1 MSDDK
6 RSSTIAITAAIIRL
20 VGVLGGA
27 VISNWDKLGLSRRGG
42 GPIKPFRPIPRS
54 GVTTLHRMGPIL
66 AGINLQG
73 SDFSPTPLL
82 VRSADECSEKC
93 EQTEGCLAMTFVKSA
108 NQFAGGDCW
117 LKYAVPQRS
126 SAPNMASAIKERR

>member
-6 RSSTIAITAAIIRL
+6 RSSAIAITIAIIGL

-27 VISNWDKLGLSRRGG
+27 VISNWDKLGLSRRGA
-42 GPIKPFRPIPRS
+42 GPIKPFRPIPAPVS
-54 GVTTLHRMGPIL
+54 PTVHRMGPIL

-73 SDFSPTPLL
+73 SDFSPNSLH
-82 VRSADECSEKC
+82 VRSADECSGKC
-93 EQTEGCLAMTFVKSA
+93 EQTEGCLAMTFVKNA

-117 LKYAVPQRS
+117 LKYAVPQQS
-126 SAPNMASAIKERR
+126 SAPNMASAIKGH